1 MPRIFGRSLRL
12 LSVFTL
18 AALLLNAC
26 SDDVNPFI
34 GTELPYTV
42 WGNINPQADTQAVRV
57 FLIDDILQLVS
68 PDPLDAEVTITELD
82 SGDRHVLKDSVIQLP
97 NGDYRHI
104 FWAAFNVQHLN
115 TYRLEVERSDGE
127 LTNSNDVQVPAP
139 IELDVVPTD
148 PNALSELI
156 QRVNILD
163 QPPALPRID
172 VTYRTF
178 SVSSDRV
185 RIADNPVTLQYTGT
199 TRIVDDTLRLDMDL
213 RADFREIRLNFDEN
227 ELGGL
232 ICVEGVDLEVHVGN
246 AAWQSPTGVF
256 DPNFLVEP
264 GSLSNIENGFGFFG
278 AGYVETIEFLPRDL
292 SLVRA
297 GFFDCVAPIEGG

>member
-1 MPRIFGRSLRL
+1 MRL

-18 AALLLNAC
+18 AALLLTAC
-26 SDDVNPFI
+26 NDDVNPFI

-68 PDPLDAEVTITELD
+68 PDPLDAEVSIIELD
-82 SGDRHVLKDSVIQLP
+82 SGDRHTLQDSVIKLP

-104 FWAAFNVQHLN
+104 FWAAFSVEHLN
-115 TYRLEVERSDGE
+115 TYRLEVERSDGQ
-127 LTNSNDVQVPAP
+127 LTNSSDVQVPAP

-156 QRVNILD
+156 QRVNIIG

-172 VTYRTF
+172 VTYRAF
-178 SVSSDRV
+178 AVSTERV
-185 RIADNPVTLQYTGT
+185 RLADNPVTLQYSGT
-199 TRIVDDTLRLDMDL
+199 TRIIDDTLRLDMDL
-213 RADFREIRLNFDEN
+213 RADYRAISRDFDDN

-232 ICVEGVDLEVHVGN
+232 ICLDGVDLEVHVGN
-246 AAWQSPTGVF
+246 AAWESPTGVF
-256 DPNFLVEP
+256 DANFLVEP

-278 AGYVETIEFLPRDL
+278 AGYVETVQFRPRDL

-297 GFFDCVAPIEGG
+297 GFFDCVAPIETG